1 MHADFYEAMLVHSS
15 SLLELIHLLDYCII
29 NSLGF
34 LVLHHFVLSFYISR
48 YVVLCPASACRC
60 GNSPG
65 LASLS
70 FDQLKRRQRTFCPL
84 SPDLPRLS
92 EAINPGDVLSHDFRP
107 VMTRIIALPCI
118 QVGATVEDEMAS
130 CDTRSNNFQSFDG
143 AAVGHP
149 ETWSEYGDQYQGD
162 ASYLRVIGLNF
173 F

>member
-1 MHADFYEAMLVHSS
+1 MHALFYEAMLDHSFS
-15 SLLELIHLLDYCII
+15 HLDLIHLLDYCII

-34 LVLHHFVLSFYISR
+34 LVLHHFVLSFYTSR

-60 GNSPG
+60 GNSTG

-92 EAINPGDVLSHDFRP
+92 GVRNPGDVLSHVSCP
-107 VMTRIIALPCI
+107 VMTRIIALPCV

-130 CDTRSNNFQSFDG
+130 CDTRSNDFQSFNG

-149 ETWSEYGDQYQGD
+149 ETWSTYGDQYQGD
-162 ASYLRVIGLNF
+162 AS
-173 F
+173 